1 MKLSKIFKIL
11 KPASLK
17 EELQD
22 PKLIAKKYKYWRIRI
37 FYSMYIGYVFFYFTR
52 KGFIFIIPQLIDNLG
67 YSYSQLGLLSTV
79 LYITYGISKFIS
91 GILSDRANPRYFMA
105 IGLMFTGMANI
116 LFGLSS
122 SLFWLVIFCG
132 LNGWFQ
138 GWGWPPITKQLT
150 YWYSKE
156 ERGRW
161 WSICSTS
168 HNIGGAIIPIITGY
182 YTQMLGWRSSMY
194 IPGIM
199 CIIVG
204 LLLINRLRDVP
215 RSLGLPP
222 IEKYKS
228 QEFNNINNNTNV
240 HVNYKVNN
248 SKDFVGQDFDQI
260 CVNQEQID
268 SDLVETRLSTKQIVL
283 EHILNNYFVIV
294 MAISCF
300 FLYIAKTAIN
310 DWTVP
315 FLVRVRGYNL
325 FAASTSIIWFELG
338 GLLGML
344 FAGWVTD
351 KLFVGKRIHFIILSS
366 LCLALNLWLFWRFN
380 WNNQLIDFILM
391 GIIGFFVFGPQMLI
405 GLTAAEYVDKKAAC
419 SANGFVSW
427 FGYFGA
433 AVAGYPLG
441 ILIDYS
447 WSLYFMILL
456 LCSLLSCI
464 VLLPITL
471 SSFYS
476 LSTESS

>member
-1 MKLSKIFKIL
+1 MKFKKIFKIL
-11 KPASLK
+11 KPAVLK

-52 KGFIFIIPQLIDNLG
+52 KGFVFIIPQLIDNLG

-79 LYITYGISKFIS
+79 LYATYGISKFIS
-91 GILSDRANPRYFMA
+91 GILADRANPRYFMA
-105 IGLMFTGMANI
+105 IGLMFTGIANI
-116 LFGLSS
+116 LFGFSS
-122 SLFWLVIFCG
+122 SLFWFVIFCG

-156 ERGRW
+156 ERGKW

-168 HNIGGAIIPIITGY
+168 HNVGGAIIPIVTAY
-182 YTQMLGWRSSMY
+182 YVQTMDWRASMY

-199 CIIVG
+199 CIVVG
-204 LLLINRLRDVP
+204 FLLINRLRDVP

-228 QEFNNINNNTNV
+228 TKFNQLNNIEV
-240 HVNYKVNN
+240 E
-248 SKDFVGQDFDQI
+248 DPEQI
-260 CVNQEQID
+260 SINQEQID
-268 SDLVETRLSTKQIVL
+268 ADLVETRLSTKQIIL
-283 EHILNNYFVIV
+283 EHVLNNHLVII

-300 FLYIAKTAIN
+300 FVYIVKTAIN

-315 FLVRVRGYNL
+315 YLVRVRGYNL
-325 FAASTSIIWFELG
+325 ITAGTSIIWFELG

-344 FAGWVTD
+344 FAGFSTD
-351 KLFVGKRIHFIILSS
+351 KMIGKRVPFIMLSS
-366 LCLALNLWLFWRFN
+366 ICLAFNLWLFWRFN
-380 WNNQLIDFILM
+380 WNYKIIDFILI
-391 GIIGFFVFGPQMLI
+391 GSIGFFVFGPQMLI
-405 GLTAAEYVDKKAAC
+405 GLAASEYVDKKAAC

-427 FGYFGA
+427 FGYVGA
-433 AVAGYPLG
+433 AAAGYPLG

-447 WSLYFMILL
+447 WSCYFVILL

-464 VLLPITL
+464 VLLPIIL
-471 SSFYS
+471 NSSYV
-476 LSTESS
+476 LSTENS